1 MRRTGVSK
9 TCEFPRRNAVFLQK
23 WPSRAG
29 KEGGAP
35 GVGGRGGMWAG
46 EGQKRQKLGKNAQFW
61 GFDL

>member
-29 KEGGAP
+29 KEGGGP
-35 GVGGRGGMWAG
+35 GGRRQRRDVSRRD
-46 EGQKRQKLGKNAQFW
+46 QKRQKLGKNAQFW